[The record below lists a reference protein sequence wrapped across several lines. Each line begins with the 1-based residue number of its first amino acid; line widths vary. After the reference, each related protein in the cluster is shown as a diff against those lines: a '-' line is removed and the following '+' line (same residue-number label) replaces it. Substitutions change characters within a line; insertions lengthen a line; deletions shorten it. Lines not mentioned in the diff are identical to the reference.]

1 MATVGRFD
9 PRAGIEGRVALVTG
23 ASRGL
28 GAHFARV
35 LAAHGAR
42 VAVSARELGG
52 VEPLVREIAAAGG
65 EAFPVALDVR
75 LLASAQQAVDAVECE
90 FGPIQILVNNAGT
103 TLTKPALEV
112 SESEWDSVVDTN
124 LKGPFLMAGEVAR
137 RMRVRKQGGV
147 IVNVASIL
155 GLRQAGTVLPYAAS
169 KAGLVQLTQ
178 TLALELARDG
188 IRVNA
193 LAPGYF
199 ATELNHEFLA
209 TPTGQALVKRIP
221 QRRVGDLEDLDGPLL
236 LLAGDGSAFMT
247 GSVLTVDGGHMV
259 SSL

>member
-1 MATVGRFD
+1 MASVGGFD
-9 PRAGIEGRVALVTG
+9 TRAGIEGRVALVTG

-42 VAVSARELGG
+42 VAVSAREIGG
-52 VEPLVREIAAAGG
+52 VEPVARDIAASGG
-65 EAFPVALDVR
+65 ESFPVALDVR
-75 LLASAQQAVDAVECE
+75 LPASVQQAVDAVECE
-90 FGPIQILVNNAGT
+90 FGPIHILVNNAGT
-103 TLTKPALEV
+103 TLTRPALEV
-112 SESEWDSVVDTN
+112 SEAQWDSIIDTN

-137 RMRVRKQGGV
+137 RMRVRRQGGV

-155 GLRQAGTVLPYAAS
+155 GLRQAGAVLPYSAS
-169 KAGLVQLTQ
+169 KAALVQLTR

-199 ATELNHEFLA
+199 ETELNREFLA
-209 TPTGQALVKRIP
+209 SARGEALLKRIP
-221 QRRVGDLEDLDGPLL
+221 QRRFGRFEDLDAPLL
-236 LLAGDGSAFMT
+236 LLCGDGSSFMT

-259 SSL
+259 STL

>member
-1 MATVGRFD
+1 MATLGGFD
-9 PRAGIEGRVALVTG
+9 PRAGIQGRVALVTG

-28 GAHFARV
+28 GAHFARL

-42 VAVSARELGG
+42 VAISARDIGG
-52 VEPLVREIAAAGG
+52 VEPVARDIVAAGG

-75 LLASAQQAVDAVECE
+75 LPASVQQAVDAVEAE
-90 FGPIQILVNNAGT
+90 FGPIHILVNNAGT
-103 TLTKPALEV
+103 TLSKPALEV
-112 SESEWDSVVDTN
+112 SEAEWDSVVDTN
-124 LKGPFLMAGEVAR
+124 LKGPFLLAAEVAR
-137 RMRVRKQGGV
+137 RMRVRRQGGV

-199 ATELNHEFLA
+199 ETDLNREFLA
-209 TPTGQALVKRIP
+209 SPTGQALVKRIP
-221 QRRVGDLEDLDGPLL
+221 QRRVGRPEDLDAPLL
-236 LLAGDGSAFMT
+236 LLCGDGSAFMT
-247 GSVLTVDGGHMV
+247 GSVLAVDGGHLV

>member
-1 MATVGRFD
+1 MATVKGFD
-9 PRAGIEGRVALVTG
+9 ARAGIEGRVALVTG

-28 GAHFARV
+28 GAHFAQV

-42 VAVSARELGG
+42 VAVSARDLGA
-52 VEPLVREIAAAGG
+52 VEPLARDIVAAGG
-65 EAFPVALDVR
+65 EAFAVALDVR
-75 LLASAQQAVDAVECE
+75 LPASVQQAVDAVEYE
-90 FGPIQILVNNAGT
+90 FGPIHILVNNAGT

-112 SESEWDSVVDTN
+112 SVAEWDSVLDTN
-124 LKGPFLMAGEVAR
+124 LKGPFLLAGEVAR
-137 RMRVRKQGGV
+137 RMRVRGQGGA
-147 IVNVASIL
+147 IINVASIL
-155 GLRQAGTVLPYAAS
+155 GLRQAGAVLPYAAS

-178 TLALELARDG
+178 ALALELARDG

-199 ATELNHEFLA
+199 ETELNREFLA
-209 TPTGQALVKRIP
+209 TPTGQSLVKRIP

-259 SSL
+259 NSL